1 MKSYDV
7 AHLTSVHAV
16 DDVRI
21 YHKQC
26 RSLAEAGYSVALV
39 APTDGEITLPGV
51 SVLGVPRASSRL
63 ARVVGT
69 TWRVY
74 RRARQAKARLY
85 HLHDPELIPAGLL
98 LRLGGAHVLY
108 DAHEDLPRAVLSK
121 HWIHPAARRFV
132 AWFAEVLETLAALAF
147 SGVIAATPAIGR
159 RFRQPRS
166 VLVQNYPLLGEL
178 SGDDALPYRD
188 RDRQAIYVGGISE
201 ARGANE
207 MLDAFL
213 QFEREANVRLVLVGP
228 VRGDAL
234 HGRLNT
240 LKTAGWLEHTGSL
253 PRTEVATRL
262 GGARI
267 GLVLFHPEPNHL
279 EAQPNKMFEYMSAG
293 LPVIASHFPLWREIV
308 ESVGCG
314 VVVDPLDPTAIAKAV
329 RQLLDNPEEAEKMG
343 ERGRAAVKERFN
355 WSAEATALLDAYER
369 ILK

>member
-1 MKSYDV
+1 
-7 AHLTSVHAV
+7 
-16 DDVRI
+16 
-21 YHKQC
+21 
-26 RSLAEAGYSVALV
+26 
-39 APTDGEITLPGV
+39 
-51 SVLGVPRASSRL
+51 
-63 ARVVGT
+63 
-69 TWRVY
+69 
-74 RRARQAKARLY
+74 LY

-234 HGRLNT
+234 RGRLNT